1 MLGLLPQWNLVG
13 KLALLWGAQNESV
26 MLLAAL
32 GVLLCAVGGYLLGS
46 LNSAIIISH
55 LFLRRDIRAHGS
67 GNAGATNMLRTYGTK
82 YAVLTMVFDMLKGT
96 VATTLGF
103 LLYGM
108 GGAAVAGFFCV
119 LGHMFPIYYRFK
131 GGKGVATTAMVALMI
146 EPWTFLV
153 MLLVF
158 VAITAMTRFV
168 SLASIMCAFLYPI
181 LLNAFFP
188 SPIMIDGVLIPTGK
202 GLVMLMG
209 LLTAAFVIFM
219 HRENIKRLWN
229 GKETKIS
236 FSRKKK
242 DGEAT

>member
-119 LGHMFPIYYRFK
+119 FGHMFPIYYRFK

-209 LLTAAFVIFM
+209 LLTAAFVMFM